1 MRKLGPA
8 DYRHMPWKNGGGST
22 TELRIEPP
30 GATLAGGFRWRL
42 SMAAVPESGPFSAF
56 PGLDRTLLLLSG
68 RGMELD
74 HGPHGRALL
83 AGPLEPV
90 RFPGEWATFGRLVD
104 GPCVDFNV
112 MSARGQVRHEVAILR
127 PGTVPSS
134 LPEAYTV
141 LVYDSTG
148 ALVGK
153 GSTPVIPAFQAL
165 SNGYLGQ
172 AGTYGALLKNII
184 STPLPSGVFKIL
196 VDGGSEYSA
205 VTALQFTGASA
216 TALQVAYDSAPSSTA
231 MTTAS
236 AQASASRARAARVE
250 SLPKPVFRALQR

>member
-1 MRKLGPA
+1 MVKLGPA

-22 TELRIEPP
+22 TELLIEPP

-42 SMAAVPESGPFSAF
+42 SMAAVAESGPFSAF

-90 RFPGEWATFGRLVD
+90 RFPGEWATFGRLLD

-127 PGTVPSS
+127 PGPVPSP
-134 LPEAYTV
+134 LPEAQTV
-141 LVYDSTG
+141 LVYCASGGAAVTG
-148 ALVGK
+148 CPGGLMAGELFRADGAEASGLMATAEDPGTALV
-153 GSTPVIPAFQAL
+153 V
-165 SNGYLGQ
+165 
-172 AGTYGALLKNII
+172 
-184 STPLPSGVFKIL
+184 
-196 VDGGSEYSA
+196 
-205 VTALQFTGASA
+205 VTFR
-216 TALQVAYDSAPSSTA
+216 QV
-231 MTTAS
+231 
-236 AQASASRARAARVE
+236 R
-250 SLPKPVFRALQR
+250 

>member
-1 MRKLGPA
+1 MRRLGPG
-8 DYRHMPWKNGGGST
+8 DYRPMPWKNGGGST
-22 TELRIEPP
+22 MELLVEPP

-134 LPEAYTV
+134 LPEASTV
-141 LVYDSTG
+141 LVYCACG
-148 ALVGK
+148 A
-153 GSTPVIPAFQAL
+153 A
-165 SNGYLGQ
+165 
-172 AGTYGALLKNII
+172 
-184 STPLPSGVFKIL
+184 
-196 VDGGSEYSA
+196 A
-205 VTALQFTGASA
+205 VTGCPGGLTAGELLRADGAEGAGLTVTAEDPA
-216 TALQVAYDSAPSSTA
+216 TALVVVSLEVQVA
-231 MTTAS
+231 
-236 AQASASRARAARVE
+236 RH
-250 SLPKPVFRALQR
+250 LGPVAGGPQHR